1 MPILAFSVKLFSS
14 TALFFYI
21 AFVSFVLFAFG
32 LYSLKTVK
40 AVSQEEQVDF
50 VAMPRLSPIASG
62 LDPRTDEE
70 KK

>member
-1 MPILAFSVKLFSS
+1 MVQQTDRGTSREVNR
-14 TALFFYI
+14 
-21 AFVSFVLFAFG
+21 
-32 LYSLKTVK
+32 LKKEVT
-40 AVSQEEQVDF
+40 SQEEQVDF